1 MGGYKLD
8 GNWVMEVGGK
18 MEIKTIKYAI
28 HLDNEKR
35 IDGFTYEQYAEEQ
48 YPDCSYAIVD
58 TLPDGD
64 VTDYKYINGEYV
76 HDPKPKPDPP
86 EPEPTAEEDTLSM
99 IVDHEYRL
107 TMLELGV
114 TE

>member
-35 IDGFTYEQYAEEQ
+35 IDGFTYAQYAEEQ
-48 YPDCSYAIVD
+48 YPDRSYAIVD

-64 VTDYKYINGEYV
+64 VTEYRYVNGEV
-76 HDPKPKPDPP
+76 IHDPKPAP
-86 EPEPTAEEDTLSM
+86 EPGEVEPTVEEDTLSM
-99 IVDHEYRL
+99 LVDHEERL
-107 TMLELGV
+107 INLELGL